1 MQREAEKAAME
12 TALKQDKIRIQRKRI
27 GDLEAIVNEYKER
40 ERGFVVTAT
49 YGQREEGNSTLT
61 DEMR

>member
-1 MQREAEKAAME
+1 MEAN
-12 TALKQDKIRIQRKRI
+12 LKQDKIRIQRKRI

-49 YGQREEGNSTLT
+49 YGQREEEYRNSAFSEET
-61 DEMR
+61 R

>member
-1 MQREAEKAAME
+1 MEA
-12 TALKQDKIRIQRKRI
+12 TLKQDKIRIQRKRI

-49 YGQREEGNSTLT
+49 YGQREEEYRNSAFSEET
-61 DEMR
+61 R